1 MDWNQVKRTVPV
13 VSSLKAHSM
22 EFQGFISGSHS
33 TRVSSSNVMGTDIGY
48 LEGVNMENGFGGYFQ
63 KVKLKRDDGSIFN
76 FQFSIQLLSISLIF
90 QDSCFLLFCAWV
102 VKVGGVLCIASAG
115 LRHWRILLSTPMMLL
130 NVMLK
135 LCDGVTG

>member
-1 MDWNQVKRTVPV
+1 MDWNQVKRTMPV

-22 EFQGFISGSHS
+22 EFQVFILGSHS

-76 FQFSIQLLSISLIF
+76 FQFSIQLYPFHRSFKIAVSY
-90 QDSCFLLFCAWV
+90 CF
-102 VKVGGVLCIASAG
+102 VLG
-115 LRHWRILLSTPMMLL
+115 
-130 NVMLK
+130 
-135 LCDGVTG
+135 